1 MYEPSTDFFSSDP
14 LSLEA
19 PSDQTCCVE
28 QSEKGMLDGRI
39 HFGRS
44 GVNMLWVIEADEWS
58 IFIATFSFWR
68 KPAVRTLAKSKE
80 NRVKRYYEKYIL
92 KTHFKF

>member
-1 MYEPSTDFFSSDP
+1 MTSHFQHCTSALTKLTGLEISKFSYMYEPSTDFFSSDP

-44 GVNMLWVIEADEWS
+44 GVNMLWVIEADE
-58 IFIATFSFWR
+58 
-68 KPAVRTLAKSKE
+68 
-80 NRVKRYYEKYIL
+80 
-92 KTHFKF
+92 